1 MHPERKLNY
10 EQKKK
15 KGLSPLVGLAILFI
29 FGILCIIIG
38 LNSESD
44 EPAPATTE
52 SVAQATTQATTQ
64 STTQAQIPQSSS
76 ASDAEKYQTFIELA
90 EESATSS
97 FGNNH
102 SIKKDGSTVLINV
115 WGEGIAA
122 DVVAAS
128 EGNQD
133 ALNAWNDMKESME
146 YTSKSLYKAMK
157 ATGIN
162 DGHVVLSL
170 LNDKNME
177 NTLITYY
184 DDGDLVYDTLAQ

>member
-1 MHPERKLNY
+1 MN
-10 EQKKK
+10 KKK
-15 KGLSPLVGLAILFI
+15 KGMSPLVGLAILFI
-29 FGILCIIIG
+29 FGILCIVIG
-38 LNSESD
+38 LSSGSD
-44 EPAPATTE
+44 EPAPAATQATTE
-52 SVAQATTQATTQ
+52 AVAQATTQAVTQATTQATTQ
-64 STTQAQIPQSSS
+64 S
-76 ASDAEKYQTFIELA
+76 ASDAEKYQAFIASA

-115 WGEGIAA
+115 WGQGITE

-133 ALNAWNDMKESME
+133 AINAWNDMKASME
-146 YTSKSLYKAMK
+146 YTSKKLYEAMK

-184 DDGDLVYDTLAQ
+184 DDGALVYDALSQ